1 MLKQNIRPVPYYS
14 QTATVWEKE
23 LAACLRREFRD
34 KIARRLKGHHIRGF
48 SHDYITGFIRRNKKA
63 WPYFFRTDIAK
74 FYPGIRHRDLIVGCQ
89 VAYRELLG
97 LDYVPKAFKKRFVPN
112 LNEWCGSLPVTRGI
126 PIGSAV
132 SAILAPVM
140 LVPVWLEVQR
150 RFRVPF
156 IVFMDD
162 VFICTESQE
171 QAAEV
176 YAYLQNTLSFSY
188 DLDLNAEK
196 TQSGRFSDKAVEFC
210 GWRFAGGYARIS
222 DAKVSSFKERLT
234 VEIKR
239 CKGIAPHAFMK
250 RVNRKIDGFANYY
263 KHGDV
268 GKQFESLDGFVRQE
282 VRRWLAA
289 EGRGRSYSN
298 RDLHSFGLHSFELVY
313 RRLRERSPKD
323 RTLLKQPTPASDAQ
337 PVDSRLQR
345 QQLELTSVI
354 DTKLTEMLTLQRQQV
369 SLLKKIVE
377 VEAY

>member
-1 MLKQNIRPVPYYS
+1 
-14 QTATVWEKE
+14 
-23 LAACLRREFRD
+23 
-34 KIARRLKGHHIRGF
+34 
-48 SHDYITGFIRRNKKA
+48 
-63 WPYFFRTDIAK
+63 
-74 FYPGIRHRDLIVGCQ
+74 
-89 VAYRELLG
+89 
-97 LDYVPKAFKKRFVPN
+97 
-112 LNEWCGSLPVTRGI
+112 
-126 PIGSAV
+126 
-132 SAILAPVM
+132 
-140 LVPVWLEVQR
+140 
-150 RFRVPF
+150 
-156 IVFMDD
+156 
-162 VFICTESQE
+162 
-171 QAAEV
+171 
-176 YAYLQNTLSFSY
+176 
-188 DLDLNAEK
+188 
-196 TQSGRFSDKAVEFC
+196 
-210 GWRFAGGYARIS
+210 
-222 DAKVSSFKERLT
+222 
-234 VEIKR
+234 
-239 CKGIAPHAFMK
+239 
-250 RVNRKIDGFANYY
+250 RKIDGFANYY